1 MESFF
6 DTNLFNWIVLPLLIF
21 IARILDV
28 SIGTIRIIFVSRGM
42 KFWAA
47 VLGFFEV
54 LIWISVIGQVLQ
66 NLTNPLTYI
75 AYAAG
80 FATGNYVGILIEQK
94 ISIGKIIL
102 RLITSKDMTGLITFL
117 KSKKLRYTILD
128 GKGTMGDVSVLF
140 TIVERKQLP
149 LLINSVNK
157 FNPTAFYSIEDV
169 RQVKEGNFPKTFQKI
184 NSSRPFSRI
193 RLSSIMKRK

>member
-6 DTNLFNWIVLPLLIF
+6 DTNLFNWVVLPLLIF

-42 KFWAA
+42 KLWAA

-54 LIWISVIGQVLQ
+54 LIWISVIGQVLL

-94 ISIGKIIL
+94 ISIGKVIL
-102 RLITSKDMTGLITFL
+102 RLITANDITSLITFL
-117 KSKKLRYTILD
+117 KSKKLRYTVLD
-128 GKGTMGDVSVLF
+128 GKGTMGAVNVLL
-140 TIVERKQLP
+140 TIIERKKLP
-149 LLINSVNK
+149 ILINSVNN

-169 RQVKEGNFPKTFQKI
+169 RQVKEGDFPNTFQKV

>member
-1 MESFF
+1 MDNFF
-6 DTNLFNWIVLPLLIF
+6 DTNLFNWVILPILIF

-42 KFWAA
+42 KLWST

-80 FATGNYVGILIEQK
+80 FATGNYVGIIIEQK
-94 ISIGKIIL
+94 ISIGKVIL
-102 RLITSKDMTGLITFL
+102 RLITSKDITSLITFL
-117 KSKKLRYTILD
+117 KSKKLRYTVLD
-128 GKGTMGDVSVLF
+128 GTGTMGDVNVLF
-140 TIVERKQLP
+140 TIIERKKLP
-149 LLINSVNK
+149 LLIHSVNK
-157 FNPTAFYSIEDV
+157 LNPTAFYSIEDV
-169 RQVKEGNFPKTFQKI
+169 RQVKEGDFPKTFQKV